1 MANMDDVY
9 VKQFSQLTTN
19 ELFDIYKLRV
29 AVFVVEQKCYY
40 QEVDDD
46 DKISYHLMFKD
57 ARGQLTAY
65 ARIIPEENR
74 TVARIGRVVVD
85 PQSRGGGHGRR
96 LVDQALAQIPQL
108 MPKASKIVLA
118 GQQYLNQFYQSFG
131 FKNVSDVYLED
142 GIPHID
148 MEKLI

>member
-1 MANMDDVY
+1 MDDVY

-131 FKNVSDVYLED
+131 FKNVS
-142 GIPHID
+142 
-148 MEKLI
+148 

>member
-1 MANMDDVY
+1 MDDVY

-65 ARIIPEENR
+65 ARIIPEQNR

>member
-1 MANMDDVY
+1 MDNVY

-57 ARGQLTAY
+57 VRGQLTAY
-65 ARIIPEENR
+65 ARIIPEQ
-74 TVARIGRVVVD
+74 IGRLPESD
-85 PQSRGGGHGRR
+85 EWSS
-96 LVDQALAQIPQL
+96 I
-108 MPKASKIVLA
+108 PKAVA
-118 GQQYLNQFYQSFG
+118 
-131 FKNVSDVYLED
+131 VVAEED
-142 GIPHID
+142 SSIKH
-148 MEKLI
+148 

>member
-1 MANMDDVY
+1 MDDVY

>member
-1 MANMDDVY
+1 MDNVY

-46 DKISYHLMFKD
+46 DKISCHLMFKD
-57 ARGQLTAY
+57 VRGQLTAY
-65 ARIIPEENR
+65 ARIIPEQNR

-85 PQSRGGGHGRR
+85 PQSRGGGRGRR
-96 LVDQALAQIPQL
+96 LVDQALTQIPQL

>member
-1 MANMDDVY
+1 MDNVY

>member
-1 MANMDDVY
+1 MDNVY

-65 ARIIPEENR
+65 ARIIPEQNR

>member
-1 MANMDDVY
+1 MDDVY

-74 TVARIGRVVVD
+74 TDARIGRVVVH

-96 LVDQALAQIPQL
+96 LVDQALTQIPQL

>member
-1 MANMDDVY
+1 MANMDNVY